1 MIGVDNAKDFR
12 KKMGEL
18 NLPIF
23 KKETKKAYSSKKPAE
38 IHVVLE
44 ENE

>member
-1 MIGVDNAKDFR
+1 MIGVDNVKDFR

-23 KKETKKAYSSKKPAE
+23 KREHKKAVSTKQSR
-38 IHVVLE
+38 
-44 ENE
+44 